1 MPRLDWSLLHAMF
14 SGSFVD
20 LWSPVVLLLLI
31 VVGYVYLMAARTG
44 PEPRVTA
51 GQKISFLFGLLLF
64 YIGAGSPLNHVG
76 HHYLFSVH
84 MLNQSLLYLIMP
96 LFILYGM
103 PGWMIERPLRALKLE
118 RIAQAAVNPLVALFS
133 FNMLFSFY
141 HVPMIMNRVMAND
154 WLQLAYQTALL
165 LSAFQMW
172 FPVIGNIESWSKI
185 SELKKMGYIFLNG
198 LLLTPACALIIFA
211 GKPLYDMYRGVAMPF
226 AGYTVVEDQQLGG
239 TIMKIVQEITYG
251 SALAITFY
259 RWFRSERKKDETYD
273 EPLDEAKDEAL
284 APLGGGLNRA

>member
-1 MPRLDWSLLHAMF
+1 MDWNLLHAMF
-14 SGSFVD
+14 FSGSFAE
-20 LWSPVVLLLLI
+20 LWSPVVLLLLF
-31 VVGYVYLMAARTG
+31 VVGYVYLRAARSG

-51 GQKISFLFGLLLF
+51 GQKASFVFGLVLF
-64 YIGAGSPLNHVG
+64 YVGSGSPLNYVG

-118 RIAQAAVNPLVALFS
+118 RIAKAALNPVVAIFS

-141 HVPMIMNRVMAND
+141 HVPMIMNRVMASD

-172 FPVIGNIESWSKI
+172 YPIVGNVESWTMT
-185 SELKKMGYIFLNG
+185 SELKKMAYIFLNG

-211 GKPLYDMYRGVAMPF
+211 GKPLYDMYRGVTMPL

-239 TIMKIVQEITYG
+239 TIMKIIQEITYG
-251 SALAITFY
+251 SALALTFY
-259 RWFRSERKKDETYD
+259 RWYRSERKKDEMSD
-273 EPLDEAKDEAL
+273 EPLDEQRDEAL
-284 APLGGGLNRA
+284 ASLGSGFNRA